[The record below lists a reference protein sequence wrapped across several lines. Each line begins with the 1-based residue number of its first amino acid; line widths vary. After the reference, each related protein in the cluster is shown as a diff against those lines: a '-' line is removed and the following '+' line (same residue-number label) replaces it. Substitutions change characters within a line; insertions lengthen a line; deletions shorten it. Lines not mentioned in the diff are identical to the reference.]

1 MPGSPTFVLNASLPT
16 VAGLYTV
23 SAKQLNEDA
32 DNGPLGAVMS
42 GEFSVSLGFNEDAD
56 EGPLGTVMSAGF
68 GVWGLEF
75 SEDADK
81 GPLGAVMTGEFGV

>member
-42 GEFSVSLGFNEDAD
+42 GEFSAWGLTRMRMKVPSEPSCLLG
-56 EGPLGTVMSAGF
+56 LGF
-68 GVWGLEF
+68 GV
-75 SEDADK
+75 
-81 GPLGAVMTGEFGV
+81 

>member
-42 GEFSVSLGFNEDAD
+42 GEFSA
-56 EGPLGTVMSAGF
+56 
-68 GVWGLEF
+68 
-75 SEDADK
+75 
-81 GPLGAVMTGEFGV
+81 